1 MKKQR
6 FGILDAIRGFS
17 LISMILFH
25 ASWDLVYI
33 YGFDWQWYKETPG
46 YIWQQSICW
55 VFIFLSG
62 FCQPFGSKKLKR
74 ALQVFGAG
82 LLVTAVT
89 LAVMPEA
96 RIVFGVLTLLGS
108 CALICLPFEKS
119 IESLSPGLG
128 FGLSAALFA
137 LTRNVNIGYLGFEG
151 LRFIKLPEAW
161 YSNLF
166 TAYLGFPARSFFSA
180 DYFSL
185 VPWFFLFMAG
195 YFLNLLLKRQG
206 LLDKLRFSG
215 PKGLEF
221 LGRHSLLI
229 YLLHQPLIYLILLLI
244 L

>member
-25 ASWDLVYI
+25 ASWDLVYL
-33 YGFDWQWYKETPG
+33 YGFDWQWYREAPG

-62 FCQPFGSKKLKR
+62 FCQPFGSRKLKR

-89 LAVMPEA
+89 LVVMPEA

-108 CALICLPFEKS
+108 CALICIPFEQS
-119 IESLSPGLG
+119 IKKVSPELG
-128 FGLSAALFA
+128 MTVCTALFI
-137 LTRNVNIGYLGFEG
+137 LTRNVNIGWLGFEG
-151 LRFIKLPEAW
+151 FKFIKLPEAW
-161 YSNLF
+161 YSGLLS
-166 TAYLGFPARSFFSA
+166 AYIGFPPRSFFSA

-185 VPWFFLFMAG
+185 IPWLFLYMSG
-195 YFLNLLLKRQG
+195 YYLNLLLKNRE

-215 PKGLEF
+215 PKLLEF

-229 YLLHQPLIYLILLLI
+229 YLLHQPLIYLILFLI